1 MKEAIARMQTRKE
14 VVAPMIDRAGCVR
27 SPAEPLTHI
36 EHINLPGHDPA
47 AAHVAG
53 YLKFNLRSAKG
64 NGLEITA

>member
-1 MKEAIARMQTRKE
+1 
-14 VVAPMIDRAGCVR
+14 MIDRAGCVR

-36 EHINLPGHDPA
+36 EYINLPGHDPA

-64 NGLEITA
+64 DGLEITA

>member
-1 MKEAIARMQTRKE
+1 MKQAIACMQTRKE
-14 VVAPMIDRAGCVR
+14 VVATMIDRAGRVR

-36 EHINLPGHDPA
+36 EYINLPGHDPA

-64 NGLEITA
+64 DGLEITA